1 MIYQGRLDLDYYI
14 TFYTIVAIQHQYQVI
29 SLTPTLS
36 CLLNT
41 SCSNDQK
48 NIYVVFIAA
57 SVLLGCILE
66 NSAKYIVFP
75 PSEIPPGY
83 HKYPLISRLPHYSK
97 SKDSR
102 SWKFVNF
109 KIRDFYPAKKSYCWL
124 YVAVTGKGKGILVKF
139 TIHYLIALHEFCVVC
154 QQAPQILSFN
164 QLFGGWYCIMMEY

>member
-124 YVAVTGKGKGILVKF
+124 LLWLVKGRKF
-139 TIHYLIALHEFCVVC
+139 LSNLQSITWLLCMNFMWYASKHLKSSVSTNFLVDGIA
-154 QQAPQILSFN
+154 
-164 QLFGGWYCIMMEY
+164 